1 MPEFVFEG
9 TADWKNETECDL
21 AVKGKHIATVS
32 PPPEFGGKEGYSVP
46 EEIFAAALAS
56 CMNTLFLLIAKNSNL
71 RFGNLETKA
80 TLKMN
85 SEGLEKLIFT
95 DINFDIKIRLDKD
108 TERERKKANSVFQI
122 AQRIC
127 PLRQS
132 WGENVPIAFSL
143 NFQ

>member
-9 TADWKNETECDL
+9 KANWKSGTECDL
-21 AVKGKHIATVS
+21 TVKGKHIATVS
-32 PPPEFGGKEGYSVP
+32 PPPEFGGKEGYCVP

-56 CMNTLFLLIAKNSNL
+56 CMNTLFILIAKNSNL
-71 RFGNLETKA
+71 RFKNLETKA
-80 TLKMN
+80 VLKMN
-85 SEGLEKLIFT
+85 AEGIKKLIFT
-95 DINFDIKIRLDKD
+95 NIHFNIEVRLEKD

-122 AQRIC
+122 AQKIC

-132 WGENVPIAFSL
+132 WGENVPITFAL